1 MATRKDNS
9 LCPED
14 LTAKI
19 DSYLSK
25 KMPES
30 EIDGFE
36 EHYFNCDS
44 CFEELQLQEQ
54 VKGLVIS
61 EAETLVPAYFQKAE
75 KTATTSQPIQSFA
88 GQVNQPIKMFPEERD
103 TKWSYW
109 AGVAAAIVLL
119 LATYIY
125 LNPGPDDPMQA
136 RIPETV
142 NNEYF
147 ANALEDSFQPLAQL
161 EQRMNNLRDG
171 STQVII
177 LSAPDETAENGNLKF
192 LWRHHGENAP
202 LDFHILN
209 NQGDKLHTYKI
220 EQNSFSFTESLD
232 PGRYYWVL
240 ESPRETL
247 HIGYFLITQ

>member
-1 MATRKDNS
+1 MTAKKNNV
-9 LCPED
+9 CPEN
-14 LTAKI
+14 LEAKI
-19 DSYLSK
+19 DNYLSR

-30 EIDGFE
+30 EIDAFE

-44 CFEELQLQEQ
+44 CFEELQLREQ
-54 VKGLVIS
+54 LKGILES
-61 EAETLVPAYFQKAE
+61 EAETLVPAYFQKAD
-75 KTATTSQPIQSFA
+75 KTAVSSQPVQSFA

-103 TKWSYW
+103 TKWSYLS
-109 AGVAAAIVLL
+109 GVAAVILLL

-147 ANALEDSFQPLAQL
+147 SSASEDNFQPFAQL

-171 STQVII
+171 SAQIII
-177 LSAPDETAENGNLKF
+177 LSAPSETAENGNLNF
-192 LWRHHGENAP
+192 LWRNHGENAP

-209 NQGDKLHTYKI
+209 NRGNKLYTYKI
-220 EQNSFSFTESLD
+220 EQNNFTFTESLD

-240 ESPRETL
+240 ESSRETL